1 MTIYPYTF
9 ASIGGASFPVGANN
23 DGRLYQILANKM
35 KNGDIKRYDFSNPV
49 NTALNRQYS
58 GTAIIAGGRYFELV
72 NEQVV
77 LVANTTNFI
86 TLNIDLSNPT
96 SPITISNESNDLSNT
111 TDINKNNGLLRVC
124 FESVITGA
132 SSVISVS
139 TKIETD
145 NFQNIIV
152 SGTSSLG
159 YTLTNGLKNT
169 GNIQTGTLG
178 TTDLTASGQTTLGNV
193 KATKVSVTGDTEGWQ
208 TLLSAGNGKF
218 KCVNGTVTIQWDV
231 TQGGSAG
238 NFAIGDLPS
247 QYVPSASIMTAATA
261 FSGSTA
267 NDTHMQINGGS
278 GGGGITILSAKAN
291 QRYAGQYKF
300 DI

>member
-77 LVANTTNFI
+77 LIANTTNFI

-145 NFQNIIV
+145 NFQNVIV

-178 TTDLTASGQTTLGNV
+178 TTDLTASGQATLGNV

>member
-35 KNGDIKRYDFSNPV
+35 KNGDIKRYDFSAPV

-58 GTAIIAGGRYFELV
+58 GTAIIAGGRYFELI

-77 LVANTTNFI
+77 LIANTTNFI

-96 SPITISNESNDLSNT
+96 SPITISNESTDLSNT

-124 FESVITGA
+124 FESVKTGA
-132 SSVISVS
+132 SSVTSVS

-145 NFQNIIV
+145 NFQNIVV
-152 SGTSSLG
+152 SGNSSLG
-159 YTLTNGLKNT
+159 YTTTNGLKNT

>member
-1 MTIYPYTF
+1 
-9 ASIGGASFPVGANN
+9 
-23 DGRLYQILANKM
+23 
-35 KNGDIKRYDFSNPV
+35 
-49 NTALNRQYS
+49 
-58 GTAIIAGGRYFELV
+58 
-72 NEQVV
+72 
-77 LVANTTNFI
+77 
-86 TLNIDLSNPT
+86 
-96 SPITISNESNDLSNT
+96 
-111 TDINKNNGLLRVC
+111 
-124 FESVITGA
+124 
-132 SSVISVS
+132 
-139 TKIETD
+139 
-145 NFQNIIV
+145 
-152 SGTSSLG
+152 
-159 YTLTNGLKNT
+159 
-169 GNIQTGTLG
+169 
-178 TTDLTASGQTTLGNV
+178 
-193 KATKVSVTGDTEGWQ
+193 
-208 TLLSAGNGKF
+208 LSAGNGKF